1 MFKFLKHKASKSN
14 WVCHK
19 CKNEVAQG
27 ERCKACQRWFN
38 KKKDEVVNKNPRN
51 EQNTKE
57 ALDGATGNSGDDQV
71 SRINCDVQEER
82 GIETVNGSG
91 WTCKI
96 CYMNGNQGTECKM
109 CRQTK
114 KELND
119 EDNIKNRRKR
129 KNLNRS
135 RLKAGHSVRVK
146 DERDKQRKVAR
157 DIARN
162 IIDYCKENK
171 IHYEDRGFPDLKAPK
186 RDEGHWRRIVQVED
200 KSCKGKES
208 WTIFRN
214 PSPDD
219 AIQGEAENCWFL
231 CAVSLLAQKEE
242 LLRDVFITDRFCE
255 EGLYQVRLCKDGNW
269 KTVIVDDRFPCD
281 EKGNLKY
288 SRPQNKQLWVM
299 LLEKAAAKLYGGYE
313 ALHSGLVVE
322 SLTMLTGEPCEH
334 IDLKGSDVEKKDDYK
349 FKLDRDKLWTELKDW
364 HSSRYLIGISTPED
378 LEQGELESSHCYPV
392 LEVQEMNDKK
402 LLKLWTCSDHNH
414 CITGC
419 LKNNADLQKE
429 KKRLL
434 RNLKKGEFWISF
446 EDEFTKYFNSLS
458 VCKTDEG
465 WFESRFKGVFPPI
478 LNKEWKYYSFRL
490 VNDTKL
496 KLGLF
501 QKSMRGTGL
510 KIETFTDLLIVVL
523 RNQIDAFG
531 RPFTA
536 APLFSEVMSYS
547 KRRARSLTTCNVDL
561 TPGSYTVACFSYG
574 KLRQDNDVEV
584 EDYVSYTLSIHSSV
598 QLLFMDEC
606 EVNASSFPELM
617 YAPAEA
623 LITLAKQSKIKENDA
638 DICKSDIRL
647 SHIAAGVYCVMF
659 MFYGE
664 MCVFINETT
673 EGYCYLR
680 NYGHSEYILDVRHRM
695 KTTDY
700 IPPKSGRVIN
710 IVTPQNPETSWK
722 IAAQKNSMKS
732 EKVDESIPPVPDT
745 LEGLLTPR
753 PIPEI
758 TLS

>member
-1 MFKFLKHKASKSN
+1 MEMFNKLFRHKASKSN
-14 WVCHK
+14 WMCHK

-27 ERCKACQRWFN
+27 EKCKTCQRGFN
-38 KKKDEVVNKNPRN
+38 KKKDEEVGSTRN

-57 ALDGATGNSGDDQV
+57 ALDGATSHSGDDQV
-71 SRINCDVQEER
+71 NRINCDVSKER
-82 GIETVNGSG
+82 GIETVNSSG

-96 CYMNGNQGTECKM
+96 CYMSGNKSTECKM
-109 CRQTK
+109 CKQTK
-114 KELND
+114 KELSD
-119 EDNIKNRRKR
+119 EGNIKNRRKR
-129 KNLNRS
+129 TNLNRS
-135 RLKAGHSVRVK
+135 RLKAGHSLKVK
-146 DERDKQRKVAR
+146 DERDKQKKVAR

-162 IIDYCKENK
+162 ITDYCKENN
-171 IHYEDRGFPDLKAPK
+171 IHYEDRSFPASNDPK
-186 RDEGHWRRIVQVED
+186 RDEERWIRIGQIED
-200 KSCKGKES
+200 NSCRGQGS
-208 WTIFRN
+208 WKIFRN

-219 AIQGEAENCWFL
+219 AIQGAAENCWFL
-231 CAVSLLAQKEE
+231 CAVSLLSQKKE
-242 LLRDVFITDRFCE
+242 LLKDIFITESFCE

-288 SRPQNKQLWVM
+288 SRSQNKQLWVM

-334 IDLKGSDVEKKDDYK
+334 IDLKG
-349 FKLDRDKLWTELKDW
+349 
-364 HSSRYLIGISTPED
+364 ISTPED
-378 LEQGELESSHCYPV
+378 LQQGELESSHCYPV

-402 LLKLWTCSDHNH
+402 LMKLWTCSDHKH

-419 LKNNADLQKE
+419 LTSNVDLQKE
-429 KKRLL
+429 KQRLL
-434 RNLKKGEFWISF
+434 RNLKTGEFWISF
-446 EDEFTKYFNSLS
+446 EDEFIKYFNSLS

-478 LNKEWKYYSFRL
+478 LSEEWKYYSFRL

-501 QKSMRGTGL
+501 QESMRGTGL
-510 KIETFTDLLIVVL
+510 KIEAFTDLLIMVL
-523 RNQIDAFG
+523 RNQDDG
-531 RPFTA
+531 SGHPFMT

-561 TPGSYTVACFSYG
+561 TQGSYTVACFSFG
-574 KLRQDNDVEV
+574 KLRQDNNFEA

-598 QLLFMDEC
+598 QLHFVE

-617 YAPAEA
+617 YASADA
-623 LITLAKQSKIKENDA
+623 LITLAKQSKIKENDVK
-638 DICKSDIRL
+638 ISDIDAFN
-647 SHIAAGVYCVMF
+647 IADGVYYVKF
-659 MFYGE
+659 GFYGQI
-664 MCVFINETT
+664 CVFINETT
-673 EGYCYLR
+673 EGYSYRR
-680 NYGHSEYILDVRHRM
+680 NYGDSEYILDVRNRRN
-695 KTTDY
+695 TLDY

-710 IVTPQNPETSWK
+710 IVTPLNPETSWK
-722 IAAQKNSMKS
+722 IAAQKNFLKS
-732 EKVDESIPPVPDT
+732 EPLESSPPVPDT

-758 TLS
+758 TSS